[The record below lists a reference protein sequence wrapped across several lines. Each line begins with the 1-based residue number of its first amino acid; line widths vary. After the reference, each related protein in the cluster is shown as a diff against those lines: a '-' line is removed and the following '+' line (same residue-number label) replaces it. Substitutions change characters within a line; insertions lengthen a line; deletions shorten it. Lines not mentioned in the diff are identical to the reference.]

1 MHTTP
6 ILVPAWYALH
16 ATMLLSERHEEA
28 RMATQKN
35 MKVPSDTDVML
46 SAWGRG
52 RATVRAVYEALRSEC
67 CVAQPTPH
75 ERQHA
80 LATLAWGLRAH

>member
-1 MHTTP
+1 MHPTSF
-6 ILVPAWYALH
+6 LVPAWYTQR
-16 ATMLLSERHEEA
+16 ATMRLSERHEEA
-28 RMATQKN
+28 RMAARKN
-35 MKVPSDTDVML
+35 VKVPSDTDVML
-46 SAWGRG
+46 SAWARG